1 MQKSCKYEDCLTLE
15 VTGGMGKE
23 KEDITR
29 TEEEQ
34 LIKKNR
40 KASFKEIKR
49 KSSNAVHL
57 SLKKIFGDKTR

>member
-34 LIKKNR
+34 LIKK
-40 KASFKEIKR
+40 KGKLISKK
-49 KSSNAVHL
+49 
-57 SLKKIFGDKTR
+57 LKGRVQMLYICH